1 MPEIASAL
9 PDHHLPRPSVLWQN
23 LVDAVQ
29 RVLRNFESAAR
40 GSDVIAYDVLSTST
54 LAYTGGRSIP
64 DEGWFSLALH
74 LHPEAR
80 PMTGT
85 AAHHSTHL
93 YQPQQRPLYV

>member
-1 MPEIASAL
+1 M
-9 PDHHLPRPSVLWQN
+9 
-23 LVDAVQ
+23 DAVQ

-85 AAHHSTHL
+85 EADYYKRFRKSHF
-93 YQPQQRPLYV
+93 RPL